1 MNIIAAV
8 DNNWAI
14 GNKNELLV
22 RIPNDQKFFREE
34 TMGKVIVLGHRTL
47 LTFPQ
52 GMPLQGR
59 KNIILSRDTKLQVKN
74 GLVVHS
80 LKELGEELKQYDS
93 EDIYIAGGES
103 IYQQLLPYCDTAHI
117 TKIDRSYEADR
128 YFPNLDRMSEWQIT
142 QDSEEQTYFDLEY
155 VFLKYE
161 SHKKQRSGKPGLTW
175 GLQCRKAVCGKFT
188 KILEMKNSRKFNIFF
203 ILLALILNEC

>member
-1 MNIIAAV
+1 MGQRVRKGMNIIAAV

-14 GNKNELLV
+14 GNRNELLV

-47 LTFPQ
+47 QTFPQ

-80 LKELGEELKQYDS
+80 LKELGEELKRYDS
-93 EDIYIAGGES
+93 EDIYIVGGES

-117 TKIDRSYEADR
+117 TKINRSYEADS
-128 YFPNLDRMSEWQIT
+128 YFPNLDQMPQWQIT
-142 QDSEEQTYFDLEY
+142 EDSEEQTYFDLEY

-161 SHKKQRSGKPGLTW
+161 KVDGPRSQIGLPQTALKG
-175 GLQCRKAVCGKFT
+175 GLQ
-188 KILEMKNSRKFNIFF
+188 
-203 ILLALILNEC
+203 